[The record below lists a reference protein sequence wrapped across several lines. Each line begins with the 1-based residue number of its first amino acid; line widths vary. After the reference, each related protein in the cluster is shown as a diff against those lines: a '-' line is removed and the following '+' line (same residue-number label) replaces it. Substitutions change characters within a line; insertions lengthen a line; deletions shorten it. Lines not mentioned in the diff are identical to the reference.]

1 MPGRTIAHLVVLAAG
16 RGERLRP
23 LSESVPK
30 PMVEIAGKPLLAHLL
45 ERSKSAGIGRATLV
59 TGHLPE
65 PVRSYFSNGERLALT
80 VKYVPQPEQTGT
92 APAIELARESVGAEP
107 FLLSWGDVVVRRA
120 DYAAVAA
127 LFRQRQCDA
136 VTALNYVDDPAAG
149 AAVYLEGDRVTR
161 IVEKPPAGT
170 AGTHWNQGGVFA
182 FTPLL
187 FDYLVRAEPSPR
199 GEREFTSAL
208 AAMLADG
215 RTVLAYRLPAG
226 RMTLTRAEDLATAE
240 RWLTTNT

>member
-1 MPGRTIAHLVVLAAG
+1 MTDRTVSHLVVLAAG

-23 LSESVPK
+23 LTGSVPK
-30 PMVEIAGKPLLAHLL
+30 PMIEIAGKPLLTHLL
-45 ERSKSAGIGRATLV
+45 ERAKSAGIERATLV

-65 PVRSYFSNGERLALT
+65 VIRAYFGDGSALSMDLE
-80 VKYVPQPEQTGT
+80 YVHQAEQNGT
-92 APAIELARESVGAEP
+92 ASAIELARESVGAGP
-107 FLLSWGDVVVRRA
+107 FMLSWGDVVVRRD

-127 LFRQRQCDA
+127 IFRDRECDA
-136 VTALNYVDDPAAG
+136 ATALNYVEDPAAG
-149 AAVYLEGDRVTR
+149 AAVYLDADRVTR

-187 FDYLVRAEPSPR
+187 FDYLADVEPSPR

-208 AAMLADG
+208 AGMLADG
-215 RTVLAYRLPAG
+215 RTVQAYRLPAG
-226 RMTLTRAEDLATAE
+226 RMTLTRAEDLSAAE
-240 RWLTTNT
+240 QWITTNR